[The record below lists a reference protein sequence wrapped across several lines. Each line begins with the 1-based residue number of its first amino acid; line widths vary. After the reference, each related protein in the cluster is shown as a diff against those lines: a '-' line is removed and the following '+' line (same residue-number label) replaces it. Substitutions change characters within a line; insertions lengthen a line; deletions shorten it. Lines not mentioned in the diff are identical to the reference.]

1 MLVCITVSTNYSD
14 ILRVIMSQDIKF
26 IDEWFIITSKN
37 DKSTINLIQ
46 NNKKITVLFYDFEN
60 NNNKFDKGGA
70 IRSVQEK
77 IYNLY
82 SECLILLMDSDIY
95 LPDNFINVIKSTK
108 FNVNKLYHP
117 SKRLDFYKL
126 SEFYEKK
133 NYMDYP
139 WMEGQGFFQLYY
151 YNTKIVNNKKYLY
164 KKSYNCSECDLLFR
178 KQFKEMV
185 HLDIIVYH
193 LGRNGRNWDGRKDI
207 DFVIDTKIKD

>member
-1 MLVCITVSTNYSD
+1 MLVCITVSTNYHD
-14 ILRVIMSQDIKF
+14 ILQVIMSQDVKF
-26 IDEWFIITSKN
+26 IDKWFIITSKN

-46 NNKKITVLFYDFEN
+46 NNKNITVLFYDFEN

-126 SEFYEKK
+126 SEFYEKNIIWIIHGWRVK
-133 NYMDYP
+133 D
-139 WMEGQGFFQLYY
+139 FF
-151 YNTKIVNNKKYLY
+151 
-164 KKSYNCSECDLLFR
+164 SC
-178 KQFKEMV
+178 
-185 HLDIIVYH
+185 IIII
-193 LGRNGRNWDGRKDI
+193 LK
-207 DFVIDTKIKD
+207 

>member
-133 NYMDYP
+133 KLYGLSMD
-139 WMEGQGFFQLYY
+139 GGSRIFS
-151 YNTKIVNNKKYLY
+151 VV
-164 KKSYNCSECDLLFR
+164 LL
-178 KQFKEMV
+178 
-185 HLDIIVYH
+185 
-193 LGRNGRNWDGRKDI
+193 
-207 DFVIDTKIKD
+207 